1 VGVYK
6 FFPIKDTSL
15 YSYYVNRNSGIDE
28 MLEIYNK
35 NQETVSPQV
44 ARYLVQFDQDDLNSF
59 ISSNNATSS
68 INFLFKN
75 YIAFGEGYNLDST
88 IEVYPISGSWD
99 NGTGKFSDSPQ
110 STNGASWKFRDSSDL
125 LLWSFNS
132 NPYTTQ
138 SYNSLFTEEGGGVW
152 FTGSAEGK
160 QLEVTQS
167 FSLRSEKDIKVD
179 VTDIGLAWYSSSN
192 SIGTDTDIPNNGF
205 LVKFDNSIEF
215 TTGSDINP
223 ISRYFSVDTNTI
235 YPPELLLRWDDYVD
249 QSAGSNTTNITGS
262 TNDFYVSIKNNKKE
276 YEQNTITKFNVKVRP
291 TFPIRTYQTASNYIQ
306 NYYLP
311 DASSYAI
318 KDLDTDE
325 FIIDFHD
332 TYTKISRDNT
342 QNFFKVYMNGLEPER
357 YYKILI
363 KTEYNE
369 TTDIIDN
376 ELYFKVKK

>member
-1 VGVYK
+1 MGVYK